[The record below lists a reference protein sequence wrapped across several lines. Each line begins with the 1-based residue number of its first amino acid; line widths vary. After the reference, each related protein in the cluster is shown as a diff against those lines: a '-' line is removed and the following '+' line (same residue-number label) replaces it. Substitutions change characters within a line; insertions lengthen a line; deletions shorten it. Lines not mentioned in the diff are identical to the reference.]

1 MPTDTQPVSIRLDKQ
16 VIENLKRVAR
26 YESFK
31 RDQDVTYAT
40 SSVRLSSTPI
50 PCRRTR
56 MQTPTKTIAHS
67 VYTLN
72 DHIVMSIEN
81 QRSKPA

>member
-31 RDQDVTYAT
+31 RDQDVTYADLI
-40 SSVRLSSTPI
+40 RE
-50 PCRRTR
+50 
-56 MQTPTKTIAHS
+56 TIVHTYPMPKDEDAD
-67 VYTLN
+67 T
-72 DHIVMSIEN
+72 D
-81 QRSKPA
+81 QDRSA